1 MIDDTLDVY
10 VLYIS
15 RTDCEE
21 CSKDQ
26 PSVARAAD
34 NLDVDYHVIDE
45 NDPQYDEFV
54 ETLGVEIAPTVVFC
68 DGRDI
73 LLYEGRREIARW
85 IENTY

>member
-1 MIDDTLDVY
+1 MMLEPLDVY
-10 VLYIS
+10 VLFVG
-15 RTDCEE
+15 RTDCEQCLE
-21 CSKDQ
+21 DE
-26 PSVARAAD
+26 PRVARIAD
-34 NLDVDYHVIDE
+34 TLDLDYHVIDE